1 MFFTNIFFGGG
12 TLDSTLPFFAPEY
25 APRTAELLAVL
36 ALDLYGP
43 YAYGRYGTMPHTLS
57 PCSITITLQYS
68 TRYTHEG
75 AWGCTDSCSP
85 CSPSS
90 TAAQW
95 WRHRCRGPLIRRRAR
110 RSSSPGGR
118 ADSPVEASRVVV
130 GGEWPYSGGNSYSK
144 ENVLLQD
151 SG

>member
-75 AWGCTDSCSP
+75 AWGCTDSCSMFAVLALINGGAMVAASVP
-85 CSPSS
+85 RTANTAPSQTLILTRRQS
-90 TAAQW
+90 
-95 WRHRCRGPLIRRRAR
+95 RLSSRGIQ
-110 RSSSPGGR
+110 SCCWG
-118 ADSPVEASRVVV
+118 
-130 GGEWPYSGGNSYSK
+130 
-144 ENVLLQD
+144 
-151 SG
+151 

>member
-75 AWGCTDSCSP
+75 AWGCTDSFLF
-85 CSPSS
+85 
-90 TAAQW
+90 
-95 WRHRCRGPLIRRRAR
+95 HVRRAR
-110 RSSSPGGR
+110 PHQRRRNGGGIGAEDR
-118 ADSPVEASRVVV
+118 
-130 GGEWPYSGGNSYSK
+130 
-144 ENVLLQD
+144 
-151 SG
+151 